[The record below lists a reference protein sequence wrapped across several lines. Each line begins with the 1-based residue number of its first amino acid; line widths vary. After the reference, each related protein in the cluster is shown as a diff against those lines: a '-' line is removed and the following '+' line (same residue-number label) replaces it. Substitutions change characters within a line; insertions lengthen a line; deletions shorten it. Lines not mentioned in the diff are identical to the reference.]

1 MTAMADVRPARGRSM
16 TGEEVKVI
24 TASSAGTIFE
34 WYDFYL
40 YGSLAAMIGAKF
52 FSAFD
57 VNTRN
62 IFALLAFAA
71 GFLVRPFGA
80 LFFGRLG
87 DLIGRKATFLITILI
102 MGLSTFLVGL
112 LPDYN
117 TIGWIAPVLLIAL
130 RMAQGLA
137 LGGEYGG
144 AAVYVAEHAPAGRRG
159 FYTSWIQTTATLGLL
174 LSLFVI
180 VGLRLWMGE
189 EAFQDT
195 GGKGYDLGFLGL
207 RGGWRIP
214 FLASI
219 ILLVISV
226 IIRLTL
232 NESPAFQKIKEEGTA
247 SKAPLSEAFG
257 AWHPAFAALLVV
269 IGLAGIVAGY
279 LGFGAWALLAIPAII
294 LLIVANMARIEN
306 GRIVILALLGLVV
319 GQAVV
324 WYTGQFYA
332 LFILSSILKADLLT
346 SNSLVAW
353 SLIIGTPFFLV
364 FGALSDRIGRRNV
377 ILAGCL
383 IAALTYFPL
392 FHMLTSLVNPQ
403 LEKALGTVK
412 VEITADHA
420 GCGSVFDP
428 VGIRQFSAP
437 CDTARRALATAAV
450 PYTLTYGAPGSG
462 VKVAVNGKDVPVDK
476 DFGANVTAAAHAAGF
491 PSPKD
496 PSILKIANPLEVW
509 ASPRAIGAVAVLTLM
524 VIYVTIVYGPIA
536 AALVEFFPTRIRYT
550 AMSLPYHIGNGWFGG
565 LLPATSFAMVAS
577 TGDIYYGLWYP
588 IGFALLTVVIGF
600 LFIRDP
606 GEKNMDARA

>member
-1 MTAMADVRPARGRSM
+1 MTTMADVRPARGRSM

-102 MGLSTFLVGL
+102 MGMSTFLVGL

-117 TIGWIAPVLLIAL
+117 TIGWVAPVLLIAL

-207 RGGWRIP
+207 KGGWRIP

-269 IGLAGIVAGY
+269 IGLGGIVAGY
-279 LGFGAWALLAIPAII
+279 LGFGAWALLAIPAVI

-332 LFILSSILKADLLT
+332 LFFLSSILKADLLT

-412 VEITADHA
+412 VEITADPA

-476 DFGANVTAAAHAAGF
+476 DFGVNVTAAAHAAGF

-496 PSILKIANPLEVW
+496 PTILKIANPLEVW